1 MQRCSCMSSCWMAW
15 NWLGKG
21 WAVSMHTVLVSW
33 QAVHLLSF
41 NIGFALLPTA
51 LPMFRSEGRLYMGWL
66 AQQLAAA
73 GGQRLAQR
81 VQAIEELA
89 EHDVVVN
96 CTGGGRARGLA

>member
-1 MQRCSCMSSCWMAW
+1 
-15 NWLGKG
+15 
-21 WAVSMHTVLVSW
+21 
-33 QAVHLLSF
+33 
-41 NIGFALLPTA
+41 
-51 LPMFRSEGRLYMGWL
+51 MGWL
-66 AQQLAAA
+66 VQQLAAA